1 MGPKIGRRHKYW
13 YLKKQ
18 LLKEKESVSTETALG
33 TFFCIA
39 GIEAGHMY
47 MYMLVMVH
55 AATKSCKLSF
65 GFYPH
70 TITCPYFPSV
80 VCDVL

>member
-18 LLKEKESVSTETALG
+18 LLKEKETVSTETALG
-33 TFFCIA
+33 TFICIA

-55 AATKSCKLSF
+55 AAIQRALNYAL
-65 GFYPH
+65 GFTHIQLHVP
-70 TITCPYFPSV
+70 TF
-80 VCDVL
+80 LL